1 MVERKTPLYNSTGVF
16 FMSRHRDYLLSLLH
30 QTEVERQR
38 AVDDVVGLTDQLEES
53 GNIIKDLLTTISVL
67 RNKLRDYEE

>member
-1 MVERKTPLYNSTGVF
+1 
-16 FMSRHRDYLLSLLH
+16 MSRRREYLLQLLH

-38 AVDDVVGLTDQLEES
+38 AIDDVVGLTDQLEES